1 MGVVDLAG
9 SCGVNLV
16 GGAGALVASKVRKWS
31 FSVDSLL
38 FGISS
43 SQLRS

>member
-31 FSVDSLL
+31 FSVNSFTIINNVLN
-38 FGISS
+38 
-43 SQLRS
+43 